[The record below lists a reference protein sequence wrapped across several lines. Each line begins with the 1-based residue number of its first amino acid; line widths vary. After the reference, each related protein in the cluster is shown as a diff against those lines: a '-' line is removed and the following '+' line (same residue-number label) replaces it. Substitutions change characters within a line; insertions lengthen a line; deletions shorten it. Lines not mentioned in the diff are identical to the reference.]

1 RAGQRRLVAHYG
13 MRVGEADVQR
23 HRGAYAGLRAAALRG
38 AGLRRVGG
46 VVLRRDG
53 DVAAGER
60 QHRVVPEARGRAG
73 DGDVDCERAGKAGL
87 RGIAHA
93 GDRFGA
99 ERADRLQRLELGAL
113 RVHVGRVDLGA
124 GSGDRHVDRHGDADA
139 TVAAVELEAVR
150 LPGAAGGQV
159 FPIGLVAGLG
169 LAQHVVQ
176 RYLVA
181 VDIDEVSLVVG
192 QTELGAT
199 FALVVDNFVARMQ
212 AVLRAEIDG
221 FIAGVDDA
229 RGGRV
234 EGDLQDGA
242 AIGLGRSDVRRRGV
256 QH

>member
-1 RAGQRRLVAHYG
+1 
-13 MRVGEADVQR
+13 M
-23 HRGAYAGLRAAALRG
+23 
-38 AGLRRVGG
+38 
-46 VVLRRDG
+46 
-53 DVAAGER
+53 
-60 QHRVVPEARGRAG
+60 
-73 DGDVDCERAGKAGL
+73 
-87 RGIAHA
+87 
-93 GDRFGA
+93 
-99 ERADRLQRLELGAL
+99 
-113 RVHVGRVDLGA
+113 
-124 GSGDRHVDRHGDADA
+124 
-139 TVAAVELEAVR
+139 R